1 MTNSLSPT
9 LADPTVP
16 PVRPVSRRRARTGAC
31 VVAVVTFIVAA
42 AGCSDDDEVGN
53 YSATPATN
61 AIDASLA
68 SRLSFATSIAG
79 TYCIASRLS
88 GDADIAALQAAGAD
102 KPLDPA
108 VSARLAR
115 GVADCGQDL
124 LVTSVLARIG
134 TTGVTAA
141 QISECRTKIAAVQS
155 SAVGSTDPISVDVV
169 AAHLSDPTLPWVP
182 AEVGC

>member
-1 MTNSLSPT
+1 MPTSLHSKRPEPT
-9 LADPTVP
+9 
-16 PVRPVSRRRARTGAC
+16 SR
-31 VVAVVTFIVAA
+31 
-42 AGCSDDDEVGN
+42 
-53 YSATPATN
+53 
-61 AIDASLA
+61 
-68 SRLSFATSIAG
+68 SIQPFQ
-79 TYCIASRLS
+79 R
-88 GDADIAALQAAGAD
+88 DW
-102 KPLDPA
+102 
-108 VSARLAR
+108 R